1 MSSCTGICGFH
12 LPTVIL
18 HGTRVRQH
26 QPDLFDSLIF
36 TRRFWAHR
44 RHARGTEGVSEPT
57 SRAAHGGAKEDGA

>member
-44 RHARGTEGVSEPT
+44 PSARGIDGVSKPA
-57 SRAAHGGAKEDGA
+57 SRAADGGDKMGVA